1 MNIVS
6 TAAQASALSSGN
18 VFVRSAA
25 VFVMSMLPFIEN
37 KGAIIL
43 AAALKLKWYLTYLL
57 TCIGSYL
64 PVPLLLRMKKHPL
77 GQKETSPR
85 LLRNAHQ
92 ALEKHEAQLKKY
104 GPPALFVCVCIPFT
118 GVGCWIGSMLARL
131 TDMDERRDGG
141 CFSGIYRKFVYFLQ
155 NCPGFPLDSVK
166 FSMCFPIDAVG
177 KLVYDNTIEFERIL
191 FWKEAN
197 TMTFRYTIA
206 KNNMMMRMLFSR
218 ACNMARC
225 FGMRC
230 CSPENNA

>member
-18 VFVRSAA
+18 VLVRSAA

-64 PVPLLLRMKKHPL
+64 PVPFLLRMKKHPL

-118 GVGCWIGSMLARL
+118 GVGCWIGSMYTVWSAGFNICCA
-131 TDMDERRDGG
+131 EARDGAVFQEYTENLYIFG
-141 CFSGIYRKFVYFLQ
+141 KIA
-155 NCPGFPLDSVK
+155 PDFPS
-166 FSMCFPIDAVG
+166 
-177 KLVYDNTIEFERIL
+177 IL
-191 FWKEAN
+191 
-197 TMTFRYTIA
+197 
-206 KNNMMMRMLFSR
+206 
-218 ACNMARC
+218 
-225 FGMRC
+225 
-230 CSPENNA
+230 

>member
-64 PVPLLLRMKKHPL
+64 PVPFLLRMKKHAL

-85 LLRNAHQ
+85 LLRNTHQ

-131 TDMDERRDGG
+131 TDMDERRAGLAIFGG
-141 CFSGIYRKFVYFLQ
+141 TLVSGVLTILGVYGLVGGLQ
-155 NCPGFPLDSVK
+155 YL
-166 FSMCFPIDAVG
+166 
-177 KLVYDNTIEFERIL
+177 LR
-191 FWKEAN
+191 
-197 TMTFRYTIA
+197 
-206 KNNMMMRMLFSR
+206 
-218 ACNMARC
+218 
-225 FGMRC
+225 
-230 CSPENNA
+230 

>member
-1 MNIVS
+1 MGIVS

-64 PVPLLLRMKKHPL
+64 PVPLLLRMKKHAL

-104 GPPALFVCVCIPFT
+104 GPPALFVVVCIPLT

-131 TDMDERRDGG
+131 TEMDERRAALAIFGG
-141 CFSGIYRKFVYFLQ
+141 TLVSGLLTVLGVYGLI
-155 NCPGFPLDSVK
+155 GGL
-166 FSMCFPIDAVG
+166 
-177 KLVYDNTIEFERIL
+177 LYLLR
-191 FWKEAN
+191 
-197 TMTFRYTIA
+197 
-206 KNNMMMRMLFSR
+206 
-218 ACNMARC
+218 
-225 FGMRC
+225 
-230 CSPENNA
+230 

>member
-64 PVPLLLRMKKHPL
+64 PVPFLLRMKKHPL

-131 TDMDERRDGG
+131 TDMDERRAGLAIFGGTLVSGVLTILGVYGLVGGLQYRCAEARDGAVFQEYTENLYIFG
-141 CFSGIYRKFVYFLQ
+141 KIA
-155 NCPGFPLDSVK
+155 PDFPS
-166 FSMCFPIDAVG
+166 
-177 KLVYDNTIEFERIL
+177 IL
-191 FWKEAN
+191 
-197 TMTFRYTIA
+197 
-206 KNNMMMRMLFSR
+206 
-218 ACNMARC
+218 
-225 FGMRC
+225 
-230 CSPENNA
+230 

>member
-64 PVPLLLRMKKHPL
+64 PVPFLLRMKKHPL

-92 ALEKHEAQLKKY
+92 ALENMRRSSKNTVRRRFLSACASRLRAWAAGLAPCSQGL
-104 GPPALFVCVCIPFT
+104 PTWMSDAP
-118 GVGCWIGSMLARL
+118 GSQ
-131 TDMDERRDGG
+131 
-141 CFSGIYRKFVYFLQ
+141 FS
-155 NCPGFPLDSVK
+155 
-166 FSMCFPIDAVG
+166 AV
-177 KLVYDNTIEFERIL
+177 RS
-191 FWKEAN
+191 
-197 TMTFRYTIA
+197 
-206 KNNMMMRMLFSR
+206 SR
-218 ACNMARC
+218 
-225 FGMRC
+225 GY
-230 CSPENNA
+230 